1 MSTFSP
7 IFASVHVPKLT
18 ETAEEESRTTM
29 PPLFAD
35 VIPYVVSEELET
47 FWRGKELTQFPL
59 TPSNLKVWFVARSSS
74 ITTPMSSASSK
85 KMGSSIVT

>member
-18 ETAEEESRTTM
+18 ETAEEESRTIIL
-29 PPLFAD
+29 PLFVD
-35 VIPYVVSEELET
+35 VTPYVVSEELVM

-59 TPSNLKVWFVARSSS
+59 TPSNLNV
-74 ITTPMSSASSK
+74 
-85 KMGSSIVT
+85 